1 MRTTSVVLIALLGV
15 ACTAKDSTPSD
26 PLAQAGAPARPA
38 PMPVKPVTETLW
50 GKPVIDNYRY
60 MEAMDSSTVEWMKA
74 QGTYTQSILS
84 AIPRRAALEAK
95 IADFTGSFGLT
106 SGYVTYGG
114 RAFYEE
120 RAPGSDSFDLVV
132 NDNAGKRKITDL
144 EALRAST
151 GGAPY
156 AINYFVVA
164 PDGSRVAA
172 GVSQGGSEAASIFVY
187 DTATGKLIAG
197 PLDRADP
204 GFAAWSPDSRHLF
217 VTRLKQLAPGED
229 ESEKYR
235 NTTVASWDLKS
246 EAINI
251 LGSTAGRGPAFTPD
265 ETPVLEIWP
274 GASVAIAS
282 SLNGV
287 QSELALWTA
296 PVSRLNDE
304 KVEWEPLAARTDDI
318 TAAKAAGDTLY
329 LLSHKNAPTFQVLSL
344 KAGQPLSAA
353 RVLVPAQDDRVI
365 DSIHVASDA
374 LYVLAR
380 HRAYSLLLR
389 VPHISGTAEEVALPF
404 KGLVSEAFADS
415 RQPGIAINLQGFVV
429 PPMTFAY
436 DSAKRTF
443 VDLKLGVTPPYDSN
457 RYAVSDL
464 DVKAQ
469 DGASVPL
476 TLIRRKDAKGPQ
488 IVVVQA
494 YGAYGFSQLA
504 NFSFRTA
511 SFLEAG
517 GTYAFCHV
525 RGGGELGEA
534 WRLAGKDANKPNS
547 WRDLIACAEDLIAR
561 GNTTKTQLFVF
572 SGSAG
577 GITVGRAITERPDLF
592 AGVIAVVPGVNTLRQ
607 EFQPVGPLNVP
618 EFGTIKTEEGFRNL
632 YEMDTLQ
639 HVRSGVQYP
648 AALITTGLNDPRVSP
663 WEPAK
668 FAAAL
673 QGSGSER
680 PVLLRIDAEAGHGF
694 GNTKSQDD
702 ALYADM
708 WAFVFW
714 RAGLPEWQP
723 RFSE

>member
-1 MRTTSVVLIALLGV
+1 M
-15 ACTAKDSTPSD
+15 
-26 PLAQAGAPARPA
+26 PA
-38 PMPVKPVTETLW
+38 KPVTETLW
-50 GKPVIDNYRY
+50 GRPVTDNYRY
-60 MEAMDSSTVEWMKA
+60 MEAMDSTTVDWMKA
-74 QGTYTQSILS
+74 QGIYTHSILS
-84 AIPRRAALEAK
+84 AIPPRAALESK
-95 IADFTGSFGLT
+95 IAKFTGSFGLT
-106 SGYVTYGG
+106 RGYVSYGG

-132 NDNAGKRKITDL
+132 NDKAGKRKIIDL
-144 EALRAST
+144 GAIRAST

-156 AINYFVVA
+156 AINFFVVS

-172 GVSQGGSEAASIFVY
+172 GLSQGGSEAAAIFVY
-187 DTATGKLIAG
+187 DSVTGKQIAG

-204 GFAAWSPDSRHLF
+204 GFAAWSPDSRRLF
-217 VTRLKQLAPGED
+217 VTRLKQPAPGED
-229 ESEKYR
+229 ESDKYR
-235 NTTVASWDLKS
+235 NTTVTSWDLKS
-246 EAINI
+246 EAINV
-251 LGSTAGRGPAFTPD
+251 LGSTAGRGPAFSPD

-274 GASVAIAS
+274 GASVAIAT

-287 QSELALWTA
+287 QNELALWTA

-304 KVEWEPLAARTDDI
+304 RVRWEPLVTRTDEV
-318 TAAKAAGDTLY
+318 TVAKAADNALY

-344 KAGQPLSAA
+344 AVGQPLSAA

-380 HRAYSLLLR
+380 RRAYSLLLR
-389 VPHISGTAEEVALPF
+389 VPHASGTVEEVALPF
-404 KGLVSEAFADS
+404 KGLVGEAFADS
-415 RQPGIAINLQGFVV
+415 RQPGIAINLQSFVV

-436 DSAKRTF
+436 DPAKKTF
-443 VDLKLGVTPPYDSN
+443 ADLKLGVTPSYDSN
-457 RYAVSDL
+457 RYTVSDL
-464 DVKAQ
+464 DVKAH
-469 DGASVPL
+469 DGVRVPL

-488 IVVVQA
+488 ILVIQA
-494 YGAYGFSQLA
+494 YGAYGISQLA
-504 NFSFRTA
+504 NFSFRSA

-517 GTYAFCHV
+517 GAYAFCHV
-525 RGGGELGEA
+525 RGGGELGEL
-534 WRLAGKDANKPNS
+534 WRLAGKDGNKPNS
-547 WRDLIACAEDLIAR
+547 WRDLIACAEDLIAS
-561 GNTTKTQLFVF
+561 GNTTKHELFVF

-577 GITVGRAITERPDLF
+577 GITLGRALTERPDLF

-607 EFQPVGPLNVP
+607 EFQPVGPLNIP
-618 EFGTIKTEEGFRNL
+618 EFGTIKTEAGFRNL

-639 HVRSGVQYP
+639 HVRPGVQYP

-680 PVLLRIDAEAGHGF
+680 PVLLRIDAEGGHGF
-694 GNTKSQDD
+694 GDTKSQDD

-708 WAFVFW
+708 WAFVLW